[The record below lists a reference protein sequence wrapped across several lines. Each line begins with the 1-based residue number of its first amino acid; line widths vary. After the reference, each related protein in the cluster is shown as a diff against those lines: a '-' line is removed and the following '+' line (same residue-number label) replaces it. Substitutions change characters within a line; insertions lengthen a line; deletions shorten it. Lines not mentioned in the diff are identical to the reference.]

1 VFLSTYVKATLVCFG
16 SFARAWVLSPKRYS
30 VSKPT
35 TLPRHDAIFPIGHE
49 LMLLAVGCVCLMD
62 KEDIVFFGLKLV
74 GELPNCSTAQPHS
87 TKAFSDSQ
95 PHTGVG
101 LGI

>member
-1 VFLSTYVKATLVCFG
+1 MKATLCFG

-35 TLPRHDAIFPIGHE
+35 TAFRHDTIFPSCHE
-49 LMLLAVGCVCLMD
+49 LVLLAVGCVCLMD

-74 GELPNCSTAQPHS
+74 ARARFELAT
-87 TKAFSDSQ
+87 F
-95 PHTGVG
+95 G
-101 LGI
+101 L